1 MEKSYETITLECLG
15 ELATVVINRP
25 DALNALNRQVI
36 ADLWQF
42 VADVRSDEGA
52 EVRSILIT
60 GSGEKAFAAGADIR
74 ELAEMTPEEAE
85 AHSAAMQDFTRTLE
99 TLDLPVIG
107 CVNGYALGGGLELA
121 LACDFIYATEN
132 ARFGLP
138 EVSLGLIPGF
148 GGTVRLPQRVGPG
161 LAKELIYTG
170 RAVDAREAHR
180 IGLVNAV
187 FASKDDMLDAAA
199 ATCREIAAKSPA
211 AVANAKRTIDAA
223 TGLPTPDG
231 LLVERAA
238 FGRAAGTE
246 DARIGTK
253 AFVAKQK
260 PEFTGR

>member
-1 MEKSYETITLECLG
+1 MEKTYETITLECLG

-25 DALNALNRQVI
+25 DALNALNSQVI
-36 ADLWQF
+36 ADLRQF
-42 VADVRSDEGA
+42 VADVRTEEGA

-60 GSGEKAFAAGADIR
+60 GAGEKSFAAGADIR
-74 ELAEMTPEEAE
+74 ELADMTPAQAE

-99 TLDLPVIG
+99 TLDLPVIA

-138 EVSLGLIPGF
+138 EVGLGLIPGF

-161 LAKELIYTG
+161 LARELIYTG
-170 RAVDAREAHR
+170 RSIPAEEARR
-180 IGLVNAV
+180 VGLVNAV

-211 AVANAKRTIDAA
+211 AVANAKRTVDAA
-223 TGLPTPDG
+223 AGLPTPEG
-231 LLVERAA
+231 LAVEREA
-238 FGRAAGTE
+238 FGRAAATE

-253 AFVAKQK
+253 AFLAKQQ

>member
-25 DALNALNRQVI
+25 DALNALNAQVI
-36 ADLWQF
+36 ADLRQF
-42 VADVRSDEGA
+42 VADVRSEEGA

-60 GSGEKAFAAGADIR
+60 GAGEKAFAAGADIR
-74 ELAEMTPEEAE
+74 ELAEMTPAEAE
-85 AHSAAMQDFTRTLE
+85 AHSAAMQDFTRMLE
-99 TLDLPVIG
+99 TLGLPVIA

-121 LACDFIYATEN
+121 MACDFIYATEN

-138 EVSLGLIPGF
+138 EVGLGLIPGF
-148 GGTVRLPQRVGPG
+148 GGTVRLPQLVGPAM
-161 LAKELIYTG
+161 AKELIYTG
-170 RAVDAREAHR
+170 RNIPAQEAHR

-199 ATCREIAAKSPA
+199 ATCREIAAKSAA
-211 AVANAKRTIDAA
+211 AVANAKRTVDAA
-223 TGLPTPDG
+223 AGLPTAEG

-246 DARIGTK
+246 DSRIGTK

-260 PEFTGR
+260 PEFVGR

>member
-1 MEKSYETITLECLG
+1 VEKSYETITLECLG

-25 DALNALNRQVI
+25 DALNALNTQVI
-36 ADLWQF
+36 ADLRQF

-74 ELAEMTPEEAE
+74 ELSAMSPAEAE

-99 TLDLPVIG
+99 TLDLPVIA

-121 LACDFIYATEN
+121 MACDFIYATEN

-148 GGTVRLPQRVGPG
+148 GGTVRLPRLVGPG
-161 LAKELIYTG
+161 MARELIYTG
-170 RAVDAREAHR
+170 RNIPAQEAHR

-187 FASKDDMLDAAA
+187 FATKDDMLDAAA

-211 AVANAKRTIDAA
+211 AVANAKRTVDTAA
-223 TGLPTPDG
+223 ALPVAEGLM
-231 LLVERAA
+231 VERQA
-238 FGRAAGTE
+238 FGRAAATE

-260 PEFTGR
+260 PEFVGR